1 MSTGVKSEG
10 KAIINLGEDWME
22 NHRTYK
28 TCHSIEIQ
36 ETEKTH
42 LKGTSYRYRQTIKA
56 FRVYLINQTKSLS
69 QT

>member
-1 MSTGVKSEG
+1 
-10 KAIINLGEDWME
+10 ME